1 MTTGAMANGVV
12 DDNSAYDRFF
22 MGPWTENTTG
32 GGWRDNIE
40 DNGDNW
46 LATNGGFI
54 SKADYG
60 ASTGTS
66 DAPGWVGAFRGGSGD
81 VLEVFYTFTASD
93 AIGLQDWAI
102 KGIVNRLPDRHG
114 RMYFDVNVEGT
125 GWVNVDVSSIF
136 GNGNVSFDI
145 DMGDVTSGFSYDG
158 PEEYRTADLSALGIA
173 AGDSVVYRFRQI
185 QNNPSGAARHIGL
198 GVALIPEP
206 ASLALLGLGGLALLR
221 RKN

>member
-1 MTTGAMANGVV
+1 MTTGAVANGVV

-32 GGWRDNIE
+32 GGWRDNI
-40 DNGDNW
+40 DANGDNW
-46 LATNGGFI
+46 LGQNAGFI
-54 SKADYG
+54 SKDDFGAD
-60 ASTGTS
+60 TG
-66 DAPGWVGAFRGGSGD
+66 DPAGMGWVGGFRGGPGD
-81 VLEVFYTFTASD
+81 VLEVFYTFSATE

-114 RMYFDVNVEGT
+114 RLYFDVNVNSS
-125 GWVNVDVSSIF
+125 GWTNVDVSSIF
-136 GNGNVSFDI
+136 GNGSVTFDI

-158 PEEYRTADLSALGIA
+158 PEEYRTADLSALGID

-206 ASLALLGLGGLALLR
+206 ASLALLGLGGLTLLR
-221 RKN
+221 RKR